1 MKSQYCKRRRI
12 YDIGFIDPYYIHEK
26 TVNNINK
33 KTRKTTEDC
42 LYEALLFNQTK
53 REILFPYNFEW
64 VLLSLYTFFFA
75 YWFDVK
81 CVIDELCLRSSH
93 FILLVIHPDKAR
105 VQVMDSLRRDL
116 DKWANLQK
124 LLQK

>member
-1 MKSQYCKRRRI
+1 MKSRHFRKRGI

-26 TVNNINK
+26 TLSGSEQQAVDTENN
-33 KTRKTTEDC
+33 
-42 LYEALLFNQTK
+42 LVEALRFNENK

-81 CVIDELCLRSSH
+81 GVIDELCLRRHH
-93 FILLVIHPDKAR
+93 FILLIIHPDKAR

-116 DKWANLQK
+116 DKWADLQK

>member
-1 MKSQYCKRRRI
+1 MKSQYCKRRGI
-12 YDIGFIDPYYIHEK
+12 YDIGFIVRHKSK
-26 TVNNINK
+26 TVRDN
-33 KTRKTTEDC
+33 TADC
-42 LYEALLFNQTK
+42 LYDALLFNQNK

-93 FILLVIHPDKAR
+93 FILLIIHPDKAR

-116 DKWANLQK
+116 DKWADLQQ
-124 LLQK
+124 LL